1 MPTLPG
7 ETLRPMFEDAIE
19 MLALTWS
26 SFRRHDTAALET
38 AAALGRAIHKRE
50 KELTER
56 LVAAAP
62 EEAEYL
68 RFIPGHLER
77 IGDASEGVIRCLRG
91 MEVEGTAFTERGMR
105 EVNELFERALE
116 LLECARDIMLTGNRV
131 LGRHVEIES
140 MRFQDRASDFARAH
154 EERLVEGVCLP
165 RASSAYLAILDYLR
179 ETTRH
184 ARRLAARVIGQR
196 APGEPHE
203 VRETPA

>member
-1 MPTLPG
+1 MPTPPG
-7 ETLRPMFEDAIE
+7 ETLRPMFQDAIE
-19 MLALTWS
+19 MLGLTWS
-26 SFRRHDTAALET
+26 SFRRHDPAALET
-38 AAALGRAIHKRE
+38 AAALGRTIHKRE

-68 RFIPGHLER
+68 RFVPGHLER
-77 IGDASEGVIRCLRG
+77 IGDATEGVIRCLRG
-91 MEVEGTAFTERGMR
+91 MEAEGTAFTERGMR

-154 EERLVEGVCLP
+154 EERLIEGVCLP

-184 ARRLAARVIGQR
+184 ARRIGARVIGQR
-196 APGEPHE
+196 AAAEPHE
-203 VRETPA
+203 VRPGQV